1 MRNIAY
7 ILLSVLLVSC
17 GEEKAEKPKHLLQED
32 EMVNILYDITLLQA
46 ISSYTP
52 KALEDSKIDNRN
64 YIYKKYKTDSLT
76 FALSNEYYASDLDV
90 YDGIQKKVAA
100 KIEQDKIKYGLK
112 KNTVTP
118 TANVTGT
125 GPKIRPRTR
134 TIKAD

>member
-76 FALSNEYYASDLDV
+76 FAQSNEYYASDLDV

-112 KNTVTP
+112 KNAVTP
-118 TANVTGT
+118 TANATGT